1 MAGAGQARRH
11 VREVYPVSKRSSVAR
26 HRATPVTSNP
36 LEAIS
41 KAVSANAGTVG
52 RQAAVVAAASGLVL
66 TIGMPAQ
73 GADTAVRATTSIPA
87 PGLDIERAASVAAVN
102 VTAAKDVKV
111 ELNRAPVASKPAPE
125 PEPEPVVEAPAPQPA
140 AAEAPAAATTTRSA
154 EPTTRSAPAERPA
167 QAERSTERTVERAS
181 RTEQSTPRTTTTQ
194 SAPKPAAKPAPKPAA
209 ERGGLSGVVAAA
221 YSGVGVP
228 YVYGGKTTAG
238 WDCSGFT
245 AWAYRQAGITIPS
258 STSAIRG
265 SGLFVPTSNPKPG
278 DLVFQNGGGHVG
290 IYVGNGQM
298 IGAQNPSVGTFQHP
312 VTRNPLYG
320 YYTYVG

>member
-1 MAGAGQARRH
+1 M
-11 VREVYPVSKRSSVAR
+11 SKRNTAAR
-26 HRATPVTSNP
+26 HRATPATANP
-36 LEAIS
+36 IAAIS
-41 KAVSANAGTVG
+41 QAVSANAGTVG

-73 GADTAVRATTSIPA
+73 GADTAVRATTTIPA
-87 PGLDIERAASVAAVN
+87 PGLDIERAANVAAVN
-102 VTAAKDVKV
+102 VTAAKDAKV
-111 ELNRAPVASKPAPE
+111 ELERASVASRPAPE

-140 AAEAPAAATTTRSA
+140 A
-154 EPTTRSAPAERPA
+154 ERQA
-167 QAERSTERTVERAS
+167 QPQRQAQSERETQPQRQARPERQAQQQDTRSTERAS
-181 RTEQSTPRTTTTQ
+181 QTRQSTERSTSVQ
-194 SAPKPAAKPAPKPAA
+194 SAPKPAATPKPAA
-209 ERGGLSGVVAAA
+209 QGASLGGVVGAA
-221 YSGVGVP
+221 YSGIGTP

-238 WDCSGFT
+238 WDCSGFVS
-245 AWAYRQAGITIPS
+245 WAYRQAGISIPS

-312 VTRNPLYG
+312 VTRNPLMG
-320 YYTYVG
+320 YYTLAR